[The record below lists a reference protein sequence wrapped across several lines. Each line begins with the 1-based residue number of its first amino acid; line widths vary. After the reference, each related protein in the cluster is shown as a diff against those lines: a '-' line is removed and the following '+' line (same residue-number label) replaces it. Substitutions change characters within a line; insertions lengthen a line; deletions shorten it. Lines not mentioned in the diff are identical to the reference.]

1 MKIKGFFA
9 EDVRQVM
16 RMVKEELGGDA
27 VILSNRSVD
36 GGVEIVAARDF
47 DEHALQEQSPP
58 EPAEKKRP
66 SPLTADLS
74 GQHVIASSR
83 KKNTEGVVP
92 PRNSR
97 ARAVDQYVGYAE
109 KLTIGR
115 KRAEELS
122 EAYPKAPTAQPVA
135 KETGLDKALSEAVG
149 ASVQAQSMA
158 KAMSASIDGKQAGAR
173 KNPPSTPALQETM
186 LKDMFEELKNLRLAM
201 NSRLNEFGWRQTLH
215 NNPVRVE
222 LLQRL
227 TDMGFAKAL
236 SLKVANRLQDFDQ
249 IEPAFRKAQGMLVNV
264 LPIAEDSLLE
274 HGGIG
279 VLVGPTGVGKTTTIA
294 KLAARF
300 ILQHGPK
307 QVALITTDNYRIAAH
322 EQLNTYARIL
332 DIPVRVATDGE
343 HLRELLHSFADRR
356 LVLIDTAGMSQRD
369 QRLTEQIET
378 LAHRDF
384 PIKFYLV
391 MSAATQ
397 YRVVKETLKAFSIFQ
412 PEAAILTKMD
422 EAVSKGAVLSALIE
436 ERLPLAYVTDGQQV
450 PEDLHEAMAEVLIQ
464 DCVAELS
471 DDFASQP
478 SLDYDDWVAHQ
489 YA

>member
-1 MKIKGFFA
+1 MKIKRFFA
-9 EDVRQVM
+9 EDIRQVM
-16 RMVKEELGGDA
+16 RMVKEELGSDA

-47 DEHALQEQSPP
+47 DEQALQQETPP
-58 EPAEKKRP
+58 VSASQKTAR
-66 SPLTADLS
+66 SPLDSALPS
-74 GQHVIASSR
+74 QHVISNPR
-83 KKNTEGVVP
+83 KKNAEGVAP
-92 PRNSR
+92 PRSR
-97 ARAVDQYVGYAE
+97 RAQGVDQYIGYAE
-109 KLTIGR
+109 KLTLGR
-115 KRAEELS
+115 QRAEELAQ
-122 EAYPKAPTAQPVA
+122 AYPKPNTQAQDGDSL
-135 KETGLDKALSEAVG
+135 EQALSHAVN
-149 ASVQAQSMA
+149 APRQAQAMA
-158 KAMSASIDGKQAGAR
+158 KTMAASTRNVAVDSKKASDASA
-173 KNPPSTPALQETM
+173 QESM
-186 LKDMFEELKNLRLAM
+186 IKEMFEELKSLRMTM
-201 NSRLNEFGWRQTLH
+201 NSRLSEFGWRQSIH
-215 NNPVRVE
+215 NNPVRIE

-236 SLKVANRLQDFDQ
+236 SLKVANRLQNYEQ
-249 IEPAFRKAQGMLVNV
+249 IDPAFRKAQSMLTNV

-274 HGGIG
+274 HGGIA

-343 HLRELLHSFADRR
+343 HLRELLHSFSDKR

-369 QRLTEQIET
+369 QRLAEQIET

-391 MSAATQ
+391 MSAAAH
-397 YRVVKETLKAFSIFQ
+397 YKSLKETVQAFSIFQ

-422 EAVSKGAVLSALIE
+422 EAAAKGAGLSVLME
-436 ERLPLAYVTDGQQV
+436 QRLPLAFVTDGQQV
-450 PEDLHEAMAEVLIQ
+450 PEDLHEANADTLVKQ
-464 DCVAELS
+464 CVAELPEG
-471 DDFASQP
+471 FTGEAA
-478 SLDYDDWVAHQ
+478 LDYDDWVAHQ